1 MTLKLLTNPVG
12 DPVVIDASRVLA
24 VEQVTSTAIDKS
36 TSINCW
42 VYFGD
47 YTETSGVLI
56 KGDLKTVIR
65 QLGLLYTITL

>member
-12 DPVVIDASRVLA
+12 DPVVIDTTRVLA

-36 TSINCW
+36 TSVNCW

-47 YTETSGVLI
+47 YTSDAGVLV
-56 KGDLKTVIR
+56 KGDLKTVVR